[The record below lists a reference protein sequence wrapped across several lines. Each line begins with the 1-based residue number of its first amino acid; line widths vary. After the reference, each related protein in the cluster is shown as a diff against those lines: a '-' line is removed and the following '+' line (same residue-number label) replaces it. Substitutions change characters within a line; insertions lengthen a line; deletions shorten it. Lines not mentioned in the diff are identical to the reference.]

1 MYVGAWS
8 KVEDPAFL
16 FWTAFERER
25 MTVHV
30 HDKEE
35 ALFSFE
41 KIKEE
46 ADLKKFSLFKNKERA
61 SQQWRT
67 TLAPFQKFS

>member
-1 MYVGAWS
+1 
-8 KVEDPAFL
+8 
-16 FWTAFERER
+16 

-41 KIKEE
+41 KTKEE
-46 ADLKKFSLFKNKERA
+46 ADLKKFFIV
-61 SQQWRT
+61 
-67 TLAPFQKFS
+67 

>member
-1 MYVGAWS
+1 
-8 KVEDPAFL
+8 
-16 FWTAFERER
+16 

-41 KIKEE
+41 KTKEE

-67 TLAPFQKFS
+67 TLGPVSKFFLKNKVFILKLLKVK